1 MEKDIELSLK
11 NQEEKE
17 RVDRVLEILLEADL
31 IYLGKLLEEEN
42 NLANLHKKID
52 KECKKA

>member
-1 MEKDIELSLK
+1 VEDKNIELSLK

-42 NLANLHKKID
+42 DLQKKKID
-52 KECKKA
+52 KE

>member
-1 MEKDIELSLK
+1 MEDKNIELSLK

-31 IYLGKLLEEEN
+31 IYLGKLMEEEN
-42 NLANLHKKID
+42 DLQKKKID
-52 KECKKA
+52 KE

>member
-1 MEKDIELSLK
+1 VEKDIELSLK

-31 IYLGKLLEEEN
+31 IYLAKLLEEEN
-42 NLANLHKKID
+42 AA
-52 KECKKA
+52 KEKD

>member
-1 MEKDIELSLK
+1 VEKDIELSLK

-31 IYLGKLLEEEN
+31 IYLGKLLEEES
-42 NLANLHKKID
+42 NLQKKID

>member
-1 MEKDIELSLK
+1 MEDKNIELSLK

-17 RVDRVLEILLEADL
+17 RVDSVLEILLEADL

-42 NLANLHKKID
+42 DLQKKKID
-52 KECKKA
+52 KE